1 MRRLLA
7 LVFLG
12 MVVVTVAAPA
22 IPAIGEDSGSISRN
36 AKGPQPVR
44 EHDPLGGPVTPRL
57 YLLGQTTIFVA
68 GVSLLVIAAALGV
81 YTLMLARESVPPRGP
96 HTSH

>member
-7 LVFLG
+7 LVFLVL
-12 MVVVTVAAPA
+12 VVVAVAAPA
-22 IPAIGEDSGSISRN
+22 APAIGEDSGSISRG
-36 AKGPQPVR
+36 AKGPQPAR

-68 GVSLLVIAAALGV
+68 GMSLLVIAAALGV
-81 YTLMLARESVPPRGP
+81 YTLMLARPSVPQRDS

>member
-7 LVFLG
+7 LVFLV
-12 MVVVTVAAPA
+12 MVVVAVAAPA
-22 IPAIGEDSGSISRN
+22 APAIAEDSGSISRG
-36 AKGPQPVR
+36 AKGPQPAR

-57 YLLGQTTIFVA
+57 YLLGQTAIFVA
-68 GVSLLVIAAALGV
+68 GVSLLVIAAALGG
-81 YTLMLARESVPPRGP
+81 YTLMLARPSVPGRDS

>member
-7 LVFLG
+7 LVF
-12 MVVVTVAAPA
+12 VVMVAATAPA
-22 IPAIGEDSGSISRN
+22 APAIGEDSGSISRD
-36 AKGPQPVR
+36 AKGPQPAR

-68 GVSLLVIAAALGV
+68 GVTLLVIAAALGA
-81 YTLMLARESVPPRGP
+81 YTLMLARQSVPRRDP

>member
-7 LVFLG
+7 LVFLV
-12 MVVVTVAAPA
+12 MVVVAVAAPA
-22 IPAIGEDSGSISRN
+22 APAIGEDSGSISRG
-36 AKGPQPVR
+36 AKGPQPAR

-68 GVSLLVIAAALGV
+68 GVTLLVIAAALGAF
-81 YTLMLARESVPPRGP
+81 TLLLARPSVPPRDP

>member
-7 LVFLG
+7 CVFVI
-12 MVVVTVAAPA
+12 MVAVTAPAAPA
-22 IPAIGEDSGSISRN
+22 VGEDSGSISRD
-36 AKGPQPVR
+36 AKGPQPAR

-68 GVSLLVIAAALGV
+68 GVTLLVIAAALGA
-81 YTLMLARESVPPRGP
+81 YTLMLARQSVPRRDP